1 MFLNSTRTSLSFLKA
16 TIILN
21 YSYAKKNT
29 DNEGKNIN

>member
-16 TIILN
+16 AIIFN

-29 DNEGKNIN
+29 DNEGKHIN